1 MVGSIGGAAPGLQQ
15 QFRNLEFEL
24 NAAISSYNATRSQS
38 VLLGALKTQTKMMD
52 LLLAA
57 NNLQTPQSL
66 QRSILVQM
74 L

>member
-1 MVGSIGGAAPGLQQ
+1 MIGSLIAGLQQQ
-15 QFRNLEFEL
+15 QFRNLEFDL
-24 NAAISSYNATRSQS
+24 NAAISSYGATRSQEA
-38 VLLGALKTQTKMMD
+38 LLGALKTQTRMMD

-66 QRSILVQM
+66 HLSILIQS